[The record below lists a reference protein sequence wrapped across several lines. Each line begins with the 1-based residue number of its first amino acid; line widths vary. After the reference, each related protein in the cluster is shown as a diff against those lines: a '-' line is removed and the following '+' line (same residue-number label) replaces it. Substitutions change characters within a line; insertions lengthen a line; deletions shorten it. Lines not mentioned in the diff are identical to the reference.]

1 MITYNVISY
10 GMEIGQVF
18 LDKLTHNAVFSW
30 GYGFDGTQYVDP
42 EEVPEIEDA
51 FMREMNRGGM

>member
-42 EEVPEIEDA
+42 EEVPEIEEA
-51 FMREMNRGGM
+51 FMRDE